1 MLASGIGSTTR
12 AGRPARTVACASMP
26 TMPQSERL
34 DPRRWF
40 AAAVVI
46 MSVAIPVLDNTVL
59 NVAIPT
65 ILREFHTELPSLQ
78 WVITGYSL
86 TFATLLI
93 IGGRLGDMYGH
104 RRMFMVGAAIFGV
117 GSFVASVSHSVPTL
131 VVGEAIIEGI
141 GASLLIPATLSILS
155 TTFEG
160 QERAVAFAAWGTVA
174 GASVAFGPLVGGFL
188 TTDYSWRW
196 ALRINVI
203 AAPLFIIGALV
214 LMRPDTRP
222 EHRPRIDAPG
232 AAMIATG
239 SFAFVFGLSEA
250 ASYGMFRPLADFSV
264 NGQVLWPATRPISI
278 APVAIVI
285 SALILVVFYRFERAK
300 ERRDRDP
307 LFEFSQLEHQSF
319 RYGLQTTMVL
329 AMGQFGFLLVIPVL
343 LQDGQHF
350 TALRTGVYMVPMGA
364 LIALGAPIGARC
376 TRSIGTT
383 RVVRT
388 GLVFEAVGLV
398 VVALMISTHTTL
410 LALLPGS
417 ALFGIGVGFASS
429 QLTNVILSEVDRDK
443 AGVASGTNTTVRQV
457 GAALG
462 IAVIGSL
469 LNAQAIRHAV
479 RAVRASSRIAG
490 PVKASTIAAIRAKG
504 VNYAPATNAT
514 RGDINVLTHALQT
527 SVVDG
532 ARPALLF
539 AAAVVTVGAFL
550 SLLIPTSAPAA
561 AGEAPIPGVEPG
573 EVAVAVEL
581 LG

>member
-1 MLASGIGSTTR
+1 MTSPPS
-12 AGRPARTVACASMP
+12 PP
-26 TMPQSERL
+26 P

-46 MSVAIPVLDNTVL
+46 VSVAIPVLDNTIL

-65 ILREFHTELPSLQ
+65 ILREFHTDLPSLQ

-104 RRMFMVGAAIFGV
+104 RRMFMVGAGIFGV
-117 GSFVASVSHSVPTL
+117 GSLLASVSHSVPTL
-131 VVGEAIIEGI
+131 VLGEAIIEGI

-155 TTFEG
+155 TTFVG
-160 QERAVAFAAWGTVA
+160 AERAVAFAAWGTVA

-188 TTDYSWRW
+188 TTEYSWRW

-203 AAPLFIIGALV
+203 AAPLFIIGAWF
-214 LMRPDTRP
+214 LMREDVTPAR
-222 EHRPRIDAPG
+222 RPRIDVPG
-232 AAMIATG
+232 AAMIASG
-239 SFAFVFGLSEA
+239 SFLLVFGLSEA
-250 ASYGMFRPLADFSV
+250 ATYGLWRPLQDFTV
-264 NGQVLWPATRPISI
+264 AGHGIWPATRAVSVSV
-278 APVAIVI
+278 VAIAL
-285 SALILVVFYRFERAK
+285 SALVLTAFYFYERAK
-300 ERRDRDP
+300 ERRDLDP
-307 LFEFSQLEHQSF
+307 LFEFGQLEHPSF

-350 TALRTGVYMVPMGA
+350 TALRTGVYMVPMGV
-364 LIALGAPIGARC
+364 LIALGAPIGGWF
-376 TRSIGTT
+376 TRVIGTV
-383 RVVRT
+383 RVVRV
-388 GLVFEAVGLV
+388 GLVLEAVGLAV
-398 VVALMISTHTTL
+398 TAVMISTDTTL

-429 QLTNVILSEVDRDK
+429 QLVSVILSEIDPDK

-479 RAVRASSRIAG
+479 EAVHGLVQVPPALRDSTVAG
-490 PVKASTIAAIRAKG
+490 IRAKG
-504 VNYAPATNAT
+504 VNFAPAGGAT
-514 RGDINVLTHALQT
+514 RDQVAALGHALRA

-539 AAAVVTVGAFL
+539 AAAVVGIGALL
-550 SLLIPTSAPAA
+550 SLLIPAQGPVPA
-561 AGEAPIPGVEPG
+561 EEPPPGVEPG
-573 EVAVAVEL
+573 AVGVAVEML
-581 LG
+581 

>member
-1 MLASGIGSTTR
+1 MSD
-12 AGRPARTVACASMP
+12 V
-26 TMPQSERL
+26 ERL

-46 MSVAIPVLDNTVL
+46 VSVAIPVLDNTVL

-65 ILREFHTELPSLQ
+65 ILREFHTDLPSLQ

-104 RRMFMVGAAIFGV
+104 RRMFMVGAAIFGI
-117 GSFVASVSHSVPTL
+117 GSFLASVSHSVPTL
-131 VVGEAIIEGI
+131 VLGEAIIEGI

-160 QERAVAFAAWGTVA
+160 PERAIAFAAWGTVA

-203 AAPLFIIGALV
+203 AAPMFVIGALV
-214 LMRPDTRP
+214 LMRKDERP
-222 EHRPRIDAPG
+222 KRRPRIDTPG
-232 AAMIATG
+232 AALIAMG

-250 ASYGMFRPLADFSV
+250 ATFGMLRPLQDFSV
-264 NGQVLWPATRPISI
+264 DGHILWPATRPISI
-278 APVAIVI
+278 APLAVVAAAV
-285 SALILVVFYRFERAK
+285 ILVGFYKFERAK
-300 ERRDRDP
+300 ERRNRDP
-307 LFEFSQLEHQSF
+307 LFEFSQLEHPSF

-350 TALRTGVYMVPMGA
+350 SALRTGVYMVPMGA
-364 LIALGAPIGARC
+364 LIALGAPIGAHF
-376 TRSIGTT
+376 TRIVGTT

-469 LNAQAIRHAV
+469 LNAQSIRHAV
-479 RAVRASSRIAG
+479 RAVRASSALPG
-490 PVKASTIAAIRAKG
+490 SLKASTIAAIRAKG
-504 VNYAPATNAT
+504 VNYAPANGAT
-514 RGDINVLTHALQT
+514 RQQIGALTHALQT
-527 SVVDG
+527 SVVNG

-539 AAAVVTVGAFL
+539 AAAVVTVGACC
-550 SLLIPTSAPAA
+550 SLLIPTDVPRPTGEPPA
-561 AGEAPIPGVEPG
+561 PGVEPG
-573 EVAVAVEL
+573 GVAVAVEL
-581 LG
+581 FG

>member
-1 MLASGIGSTTR
+1 M
-12 AGRPARTVACASMP
+12 
-26 TMPQSERL
+26 
-34 DPRRWF
+34 
-40 AAAVVI
+40 VI
-46 MSVAIPVLDNTVL
+46 VSVAIPVLDNTVL

-65 ILREFHTELPSLQ
+65 ILREFHTDLPSLQ

-104 RRMFMVGAAIFGV
+104 RRMFMVGAVIFGA
-117 GSFVASVSHSVPTL
+117 GSLLASVSHSVPAL
-131 VVGEAIIEGI
+131 VLGEAIIEGI

-160 QERAVAFAAWGTVA
+160 PERAIAFAAWGTVA

-188 TTDYSWRW
+188 TTTYSWRW

-203 AAPLFIIGALV
+203 AAPLFVIGALV
-214 LMRPDTRP
+214 LMHPDERPARRP
-222 EHRPRIDAPG
+222 GIDAPG
-232 AAMIATG
+232 AAMIAAG

-250 ASYGMFRPLADFSV
+250 ASYGMLRPLQDFSV
-264 NGQVLWPATRPISI
+264 NGRVVWPASRPISI
-278 APVAIVI
+278 APVAIAV
-285 SALILVVFYRFERAK
+285 AAVILVGFYAFERSK

-307 LFEFSQLEHQSF
+307 LFEFSQLEHLSF

-364 LIALGAPIGARC
+364 LIALGAPIGARF
-376 TRSIGTT
+376 TRIIGTT

-398 VVALMISTHTTL
+398 VVALMISPHTTL
-410 LALLPGS
+410 LALVPGS
-417 ALFGIGVGFASS
+417 VLFGIGVGFASS

-479 RAVRASSRIAG
+479 RAVRASARISAS
-490 PVKASTIAAIRAKG
+490 VKAATIASIRAKG
-504 VNYAPATNAT
+504 VNYAPAAGAP
-514 RGDINVLTHALQT
+514 RGEVHALTQALQT
-527 SVVDG
+527 SVVSG

-539 AAAVVTVGAFL
+539 AAGVVALGALL
-550 SLLIPTSAPAA
+550 SLLIPTYGPPPPAA
-561 AGEAPIPGVEPG
+561 TAPGVEPG
-573 EVAVAVEL
+573 EIAVAVEML
-581 LG
+581 

>member
-1 MLASGIGSTTR
+1 M
-12 AGRPARTVACASMP
+12 PAMP
-26 TMPQSERL
+26 GSERL

-40 AAAVVI
+40 AAVVVI
-46 MSVAIPVLDNTVL
+46 VSVAIPVLDNTVL

-65 ILREFHTELPSLQ
+65 ILREFHTDLPSLQ

-104 RRMFMVGAAIFGV
+104 RRMFMAGAAIFGA
-117 GSFVASVSHSVPTL
+117 GSFVASVSHSVPAL

-155 TTFEG
+155 RTFEG
-160 QERAVAFAAWGTVA
+160 PERAVAFAAWGTVA

-203 AAPLFIIGALV
+203 AAPLFVVGAL
-214 LMRPDTRP
+214 LFMRADERP
-222 EHRPRIDAPG
+222 ERRPRIDVPG
-232 AAMIATG
+232 AALIATG

-250 ASYGMFRPLADFSV
+250 ATYGMFRPLQDFTV
-264 NGQVLWPATRPISI
+264 NGHLLWPATRPISI
-278 APVAIVI
+278 APLAIGFAAV
-285 SALILVVFYRFERAK
+285 ILVGFYGFERAK
-300 ERRDRDP
+300 ERNDRDP
-307 LFEFSQLEHQSF
+307 LFEFSQLEHRSF

-350 TALRTGVYMVPMGA
+350 SALRSGAYMVPMGA

-376 TRSIGTT
+376 TRTIGTT

-398 VVALMISTHTTL
+398 VVAVMISTHTTL

-469 LNAQAIRHAV
+469 LNA
-479 RAVRASSRIAG
+479 
-490 PVKASTIAAIRAKG
+490 
-504 VNYAPATNAT
+504 
-514 RGDINVLTHALQT
+514 
-527 SVVDG
+527 
-532 ARPALLF
+532 
-539 AAAVVTVGAFL
+539 
-550 SLLIPTSAPAA
+550 
-561 AGEAPIPGVEPG
+561 
-573 EVAVAVEL
+573 
-581 LG
+581 

>member
-1 MLASGIGSTTR
+1 MAESADLD
-12 AGRPARTVACASMP
+12 PLDLP
-26 TMPQSERL
+26 DL

-46 MSVAIPVLDNTVL
+46 VSVAIPVLDNTIL

-65 ILREFHTELPSLQ
+65 ILREFHTDLPSLQ

-104 RRMFMVGAAIFGV
+104 RRTFMVGAAIFGV
-117 GSFVASVSHSVPTL
+117 GSLLASVSHSVPTL
-131 VVGEAIIEGI
+131 VLGEAIIEGI
-141 GASLLIPATLSILS
+141 GASLMIPATLSILS
-155 TTFEG
+155 TTFVG
-160 QERAVAFAAWGTVA
+160 AERAVAFAAWGTVA

-188 TTDYSWRW
+188 TTQYSWRW

-203 AAPLFIIGALV
+203 AAPLFVIGAL
-214 LMRPDTRP
+214 LFMRKDEPRA
-222 EHRPRIDAPG
+222 HRPRIDIPG

-239 SFAFVFGLSEA
+239 SFMLVFGLSEA
-250 ASYGMFRPLADFSV
+250 ASFGLWRPLQDFSIA
-264 NGQVLWPATRPISI
+264 GRTIWPATRPVSV
-278 APVAIVI
+278 APVAIAI
-285 SALILVVFYRFERAK
+285 SALVLTAFYFYERAK
-300 ERRDRDP
+300 ERAQLDP
-307 LFEFSQLEHQSF
+307 LFEFGQLEHPSF

-350 TALRTGVYMVPMGA
+350 TALRTGVYMVPMGV
-364 LIALGAPIGARC
+364 LIALGAPLGARF
-376 TRSIGTT
+376 TRVIGTV
-383 RVVRT
+383 RVVRV
-388 GLVFEAVGLV
+388 GLVLEAVGLA
-398 VVALMISTHTTL
+398 VVALMISNDTTL

-417 ALFGIGVGFASS
+417 VLFGIGVGFASS
-429 QLTNVILSEVDRDK
+429 QLTNVILSEVEPDK

-469 LNAQAIRHAV
+469 LNAQAIRHALS
-479 RAVRASSRIAG
+479 AVHELAHVPPTLRD
-490 PVKASTIAAIRAKG
+490 STIAGIRAKG
-504 VNYAPATNAT
+504 VNFAPAGGAT
-514 RGDINVLTHALQT
+514 HEQVAALGHALRA

-539 AAAVVTVGAFL
+539 AAAVVGIGALL
-550 SLLIPTSAPAA
+550 SLLIPAHGPVTAEEP
-561 AGEAPIPGVEPG
+561 PPGVEPG
-573 EVAVAVEL
+573 GVAVAVEVL
-581 LG
+581 

>member
-1 MLASGIGSTTR
+1 
-12 AGRPARTVACASMP
+12 MP
-26 TMPQSERL
+26 TMPENERL
-34 DPRRWF
+34 DPRRWL
-40 AAAVVI
+40 AAVVVI
-46 MSVAIPVLDNTVL
+46 VSVAIPVLDNTVL

-65 ILREFHTELPSLQ
+65 ILREFHTDLPSLQ

-104 RRMFMVGAAIFGV
+104 RRMFMLGAAIFGV
-117 GSFVASVSHSVPTL
+117 GSFLASISHSVPTL
-131 VVGEAIIEGI
+131 VLGEAIIEGI

-155 TTFEG
+155 TTFVG
-160 QERAVAFAAWGTVA
+160 PERAIAFAAWGTVA

-203 AAPLFIIGALV
+203 AAPLFVIGALL
-214 LMRPDTRP
+214 LMHKDERPARRP
-222 EHRPRIDAPG
+222 SIDAPG
-232 AAMIATG
+232 AAMIAAG

-250 ASYGMFRPLADFSV
+250 ATYGMFRPLQDFSI
-264 NGQVLWPATRPISI
+264 NGNVVWPATRPISI
-278 APVAIVI
+278 APLAIVVA
-285 SALILVVFYRFERAK
+285 ALIFVGFYRFERSK

-350 TALRTGVYMVPMGA
+350 TALRTGEYMLPMGV
-364 LIALGAPIGARC
+364 LIALGAPIGGRL
-376 TRSIGTT
+376 TRVIGTT

-410 LALLPGS
+410 LALMPGS
-417 ALFGIGVGFASS
+417 VLFGVGVGFASS

-479 RAVRASSRIAG
+479 RSVRSSSRISAA
-490 PVKASTIAAIRAKG
+490 VKASTIAAIRAKG
-504 VNYAPATNAT
+504 VNYSPA
-514 RGDINVLTHALQT
+514 RGPSRGEISALTHALQS
-527 SVVDG
+527 SVVSG

-539 AAAVVTVGAFL
+539 AAGVVTLGAFL
-550 SLLIPTSAPAA
+550 SLLIPTAGPPTAA
-561 AGEAPIPGVEPG
+561 ESLPPGVVSG

-581 LG
+581 L